1 MCSDRIRWLAVPGSR
16 THPGQALRPRWWP
29 ARRSSS
35 RPGRLSDP
43 PAQRPRRRQAGIYR
57 STPWPRGIIRA
68 FRLQCPAMFLLA
80 DLVELVRRPFAA
92 LRTIDQRRSLAA
104 GLVALGLSITLPA
117 AVAELAALAPFRP
130 PLNLGSLPSLTA
142 QGADIYAR
150 WVYGHRFLLPIYG
163 IAISF
168 VLWVAAAGVIHLIA
182 RTLGGRGDFAG
193 LAKLVG
199 YAALVGLVALPVAL
213 VDALLKLQGATQAEA
228 AFGQLAGF
236 VAVAIFLW
244 QNALLV
250 IAARDH
256 YAISTQRAVAAV
268 IGPIGAVI
276 VLALALIILGIVLAI
291 IAQQT

>member
-1 MCSDRIRWLAVPGSR
+1 MCSARIHWATVVGSR
-16 THPGQALRPRWWP
+16 THPAQVSRPRWWP
-29 ARRSSS
+29 ATRSSS

-43 PAQRPRRRQAGIYR
+43 PAQRPWRRQAVIYR
-57 STPWPRGIIRA
+57 SRPWPRGIIRA

-80 DLVELVRRPFAA
+80 DLVGLVRRPFTA
-92 LRTIDQRRSLAA
+92 LRTIDQRRSLA
-104 GLVALGLSITLPA
+104 
-117 AVAELAALAPFRP
+117 
-130 PLNLGSLPSLTA
+130 
-142 QGADIYAR
+142 
-150 WVYGHRFLLPIYG
+150 
-163 IAISF
+163 
-168 VLWVAAAGVIHLIA
+168 
-182 RTLGGRGDFAG
+182 AG

-268 IGPIGAVI
+268 IGPIGAV
-276 VLALALIILGIVLAI
+276 
-291 IAQQT
+291 

>member
-1 MCSDRIRWLAVPGSR
+1 
-16 THPGQALRPRWWP
+16 
-29 ARRSSS
+29 
-35 RPGRLSDP
+35 
-43 PAQRPRRRQAGIYR
+43 
-57 STPWPRGIIRA
+57 
-68 FRLQCPAMFLLA
+68 MFLLA
-80 DLVELVRRPFAA
+80 DLVGLVRRPFTA

-104 GLVALGLSITLPA
+104 GLAALGLSITLPA
-117 AVAELAALAPFRP
+117 AVAEVAALAPFRP
-130 PLNLGSLPSLTA
+130 PPSLGSLPSLTA

-150 WVYGHRFLLPIYG
+150 WVYGHRFLLPVYG
-163 IAISF
+163 IAISLI
-168 VLWVAAAGVIHLIA
+168 LWVAAAGLIHVIA

-193 LAKLVG
+193 MAKLVG

-213 VDALLKLQGATQAEA
+213 VDALLKLQGASQAEA